1 MKRIV
6 GHDPNWA
13 RHYQDEA
20 NALCELL
27 GSAALRIHHMGSTS
41 IPNIPAK
48 PIIDILLE
56 ATSLNALDET
66 IARLV
71 TMGYEA
77 RGEYGISGRR
87 YFKKNSIAQIPAFHL
102 HCYEA
107 SSYEIK
113 RHLAFRDY
121 LRCKPDIA
129 QQYADIKI
137 KLSDENGRLAPEYQ
151 MKKKPFVD
159 GIALEALIYFGT

>member
-6 GHDPNWA
+6 VHDPTWGA
-13 RHYQDEA
+13 RYQVEA
-20 NALCELL
+20 HILSALL
-27 GSAALRIHHMGSTS
+27 GAAAVRIHHMGSTS

-56 ATSLNALDET
+56 ATSLELLDT
-66 IARLV
+66 FTNNLV
-71 TMGYEA
+71 IIGYEA

-87 YFKKNSIAQIPAFHL
+87 YFKKKPINETPAFHL
-102 HCYEA
+102 HCYKA
-107 SSYEIK
+107 NSYEVK

-129 QQYADIKI
+129 KQYADMKI
-137 KLSDENGRLAPEYQ
+137 KMSDETGKLISGYQ
-151 MKKKPFVD
+151 IEKKPFVD
-159 GIALEALIYFGT
+159 GIALEALRYFES